1 MRVPTAQLTSVNSWN
16 ISCQNPKWTG
26 KSIITGLTS
35 LPLLESVEL
44 INKTASCT
52 GLPLN
57 QLAGLRR
64 IVLSG
69 YCDGSDAFR
78 KNIVQQLGHVIANC
92 PQLSH
97 LEVKSGLYRAH
108 SAGDNTPTLHD
119 LLGKVSPGTLLPL
132 RHLGLTD
139 WRMRLDSITL
149 PHLKSIASLKIDN
162 NMLPLTS
169 NVTDSSPSHHS
180 DKIPLLDDYSS
191 ENHEIWETLQ
201 KEGIYPI
208 RITTDII
215 DHALLNYLAS
225 HPGLEELTF
234 TYANSSNRT
243 KSDELAN
250 KFYWRVLPKHIASL
264 TKLTIR
270 AAFEGNWCFGRHNVS
285 IISRAQ
291 ELVHLAVGLNWA
303 DMGRWHVNDEEDDSV
318 RGEEGDS
325 VDNEENSVVSRLIP
339 AYSVQLHSA
348 TAIPGTPPQH
358 HV

>member
-1 MRVPTAQLTSVNSWN
+1 VD
-16 ISCQNPKWTG
+16 
-26 KSIITGLTS
+26 
-35 LPLLESVEL
+35 VEL
-44 INKTASCT
+44 INKTSSCT

-57 QLAGLRR
+57 QLAGLHR

-97 LEVKSGLYRAH
+97 LDVESGLYRAH
-108 SAGDNTPTLHD
+108 SAGENMPMLHD
-119 LLGKVSPGTLLPL
+119 LLGKVSPGNLLPL
-132 RHLGLTD
+132 KHLGLTD
-139 WRMRLDSITL
+139 WCMRLDSITL

-191 ENHEIWETLQ
+191 ENHEIWETLR

-215 DHALLNYLAS
+215 DDALLNYLAS

-234 TYANSSNRT
+234 THANSSNRT
-243 KSDELAN
+243 KSNELAD
-250 KFYWRVLPKHIASL
+250 KFYWWVLPKHIASL
-264 TKLTIR
+264 TKLTIH

-291 ELVHLAVGLNWA
+291 GLVHLTVGLNSLA
-303 DMGRWHVNDEEDDSV
+303 MDRWYANDEEDDSV
-318 RGEEGDS
+318 SSKEGDS
-325 VDNEENSVVSRLIP
+325 VNNEESSVVS
-339 AYSVQLHSA
+339 
-348 TAIPGTPPQH
+348 
-358 HV
+358 

>member
-1 MRVPTAQLTSVNSWN
+1 VPTAQLTSVNSWKIGWN
-16 ISCQNPKWTG
+16 DPKWTG

-35 LPLLESVEL
+35 LPLLEDVEL
-44 INKTASCT
+44 INRTTSCT
-52 GLPLN
+52 TLPLN

-69 YCDGSDAFR
+69 CCDDSDGFR
-78 KNIVQQLGHVIANC
+78 ENIVQQLGHVIAHC

-97 LEVKSGLYRAH
+97 LDVESGLYP
-108 SAGDNTPTLHD
+108 GDNTPTLHD
-119 LLGKVSPGTLLPL
+119 LLGKVSTSNPLPL

-139 WRMRLDSITL
+139 WRMRLDSTTL
-149 PHLKSIASLKIDN
+149 PHLKSIASLKINN

-180 DKIPLLDDYSS
+180 DKITLLDDNYSS

-201 KEGIYPI
+201 KEGIYPTC
-208 RITTDII
+208 ITI
-215 DHALLNYLAS
+215 DFIDDALLNYLAS

-234 TYANSSNRT
+234 TSANSSNRT
-243 KSDELAN
+243 KSNELAD

-270 AAFEGNWCFGRHNVS
+270 AVFEGNWCFGRHNVS

-291 ELVHLAVGLNWA
+291 ELVHLAVGLNSA
-303 DMGRWHVNDEEDDSV
+303 DMGRRHANYEEDDSV
-318 RGEEGDS
+318 NNEEG
-325 VDNEENSVVSRLIP
+325 SVVSRLIL
-339 AYSVQLHSA
+339 A
-348 TAIPGTPPQH
+348 
-358 HV
+358 

>member
-1 MRVPTAQLTSVNSWN
+1 MRVPTAELTSVNSWKN
-16 ISCQNPKWTG
+16 CYLVPKWTG

-35 LPLLESVEL
+35 LPLLEDVEL
-44 INKTASCT
+44 INMTASCT

-69 YCDGSDAFR
+69 YCDDSDGFR

-97 LEVKSGLYRAH
+97 LDVESGLYRE
-108 SAGDNTPTLHD
+108 DNTPTLHD
-119 LLGKVSPGTLLPL
+119 LLGKVSPGNPLPL
-132 RHLGLTD
+132 KHLGLTD

-149 PHLKSIASLKIDN
+149 PHLKSIVSLKIDN

-180 DKIPLLDDYSS
+180 DNIPLLDDYSS

-201 KEGIYPI
+201 KEGIYPT

-215 DHALLNYLAS
+215 NDALLNYLAS

-234 TYANSSNRT
+234 TYANSSNRA
-243 KSDELAN
+243 KSNELAD

-264 TKLTIR
+264 TKLTIN
-270 AAFEGNWCFGRHNVS
+270 ATFEGNWCFGRHNVS

-291 ELVHLAVGLNWA
+291 GLVHLAVGLNSPA
-303 DMGRWHVNDEEDDSV
+303 MGRWYANDEEDGSV
-318 RGEEGDS
+318 NNKEGDS
-325 VDNEENSVVSRLIP
+325 VNNEESSVVS
-339 AYSVQLHSA
+339 
-348 TAIPGTPPQH
+348 
-358 HV
+358 